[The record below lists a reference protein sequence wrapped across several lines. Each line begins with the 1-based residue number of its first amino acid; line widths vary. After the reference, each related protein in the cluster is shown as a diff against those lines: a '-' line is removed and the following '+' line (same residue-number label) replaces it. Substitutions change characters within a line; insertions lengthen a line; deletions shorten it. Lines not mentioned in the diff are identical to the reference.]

1 MFNHVSMK
9 FRSLNI
15 NNNTDIIINIKN
27 EVKKVYD
34 RKRVLALIIIII
46 IIIVAIATVV
56 FYSTQNTNQ
65 NPQPSGPQISG
76 NNSSNATNVTSGVSV
91 ISIQNMTFNPD
102 SLTVKTGTNVQ
113 WVNRDNT
120 QHQIVS
126 DSGAFKSE
134 VLSNGESWNFF
145 FAKAGVY
152 GYHCGIHPNET
163 GTITVQG

>member
-1 MFNHVSMK
+1 M
-9 FRSLNI
+9 
-15 NNNTDIIINIKN
+15 
-27 EVKKVYD
+27 YD

-46 IIIVAIATVV
+46 VIIVAIAAVL
-56 FYSTQNTNQ
+56 FYSTQNNNQ
-65 NPQPSGPQISG
+65 NPQPSQPQISP
-76 NNSSNATNVTSGVSV
+76 NNNTNTTNGTSSIST

-113 WVNRDNT
+113 WVNHDNV

-126 DSGAFKSE
+126 DSGAFQSE

-145 FAKAGVY
+145 FAKSGVY

-163 GTITVQG
+163 GTIIVQG